1 MPSSKD
7 SALIAVCG
15 TLWLLALLFA
25 QSSGRTIA
33 DESVHIPQVQWFLQ
47 GRFEAHPL
55 LTTIPGY
62 HLLVVAALKALSTES
77 VAAMR
82 AVGAGIGV
90 ACALVFWLIRRRLGD
105 PHASR
110 SAALLFFL
118 TFLFPY
124 YYIFYTD
131 VLPLLL
137 VLCALLAT
145 LERRHGLARPP
156 PG

>member
-1 MPSSKD
+1 MPSRKD
-7 SALIAVCG
+7 AALIAVCG

-90 ACALVFWLIRRRLGD
+90 ADRKRTRLTTS
-105 PHASR
+105 H
-110 SAALLFFL
+110 
-118 TFLFPY
+118 
-124 YYIFYTD
+124 
-131 VLPLLL
+131 
-137 VLCALLAT
+137 
-145 LERRHGLARPP
+145 
-156 PG
+156 